1 MGKAERQLR
10 RKLRKNL
17 RRKRIEGRF
26 AIKESR
32 LAKKYAKK
40 MRRIYGDMSP
50 EDVNAL
56 NSIAPVLPKMAEE
69 LEATGVQVSDPSDP
83 VEVAVKYANANP
95 AIEDVMP
102 QEEVDIAYNQDA
114 DGESFDSFNMDKFK
128 KVAGSIFTGAVAGF
142 KDYTNKIKQ
151 TPPDKRTPQEQ
162 SILNAEKSVKKS
174 VIKEAKN
181 NFLSDYGL
189 PIILVIL
196 VLLYIKSK

>member
-10 RKLRKNL
+10 RRLRKNL

-26 AIKESR
+26 AIKEAK

-40 MRRIYGDMSP
+40 MQKAYGDMSP

-69 LEATGVQVSDPSDP
+69 LEATGVQVNDPNDP

-95 AIEDVMP
+95 AIEDVMS
-102 QEEVDIAYNQDA
+102 QEDVDMAYNQNP
-114 DGESFDSFNMDKFK
+114 ESENFDSFNMDKFK
-128 KVAGSIFTGAVAGF
+128 KIAGSVFTGAASGVN
-142 KDYTNKIKQ
+142 DYINKIKQ

-162 SILNAEKSVKKS
+162 QLLNAESEVKKKVVTSVKDSSLK
-174 VIKEAKN
+174 K
-181 NFLSDYGL
+181 YGL
-189 PIILVIL
+189 PVIVVLLVIL
-196 VLLYIKSK
+196 YMRS

>member
-10 RKLRKNL
+10 RRLRKNL

-26 AIKESR
+26 AIKEAK

-40 MRRIYGDMSP
+40 MQKAYGDMSP

-56 NSIAPVLPKMAEE
+56 NSIAPILPKMAEE

-102 QEEVDIAYNQDA
+102 QEEVDAAYNQDPES
-114 DGESFDSFNMDKFK
+114 ESFESFNMEKFK
-128 KVAGSIFTGAVAGF
+128 KAAGSIFTGAVAGI

-162 SILNAEKSVKKS
+162 QLLNAEKSVEKGVLKG
-174 VIKEAKN
+174 AKN
-181 NFLSDYGL
+181 SFLSDYGL
-189 PIILVIL
+189 PIILLLL
-196 VLLYIKSK
+196 VFLYIKSK